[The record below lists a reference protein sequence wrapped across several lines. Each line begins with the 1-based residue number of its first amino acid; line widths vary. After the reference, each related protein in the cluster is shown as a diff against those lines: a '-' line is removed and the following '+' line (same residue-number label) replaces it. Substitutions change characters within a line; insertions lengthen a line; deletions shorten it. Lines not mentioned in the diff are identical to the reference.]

1 MIVCVGPQYSTIG
14 ALSAIIKRTHCRSSR
29 RHDSICPSAVFDQ
42 AKSLTNCW
50 KDVICGGTGS
60 RVQSRL
66 TPMPTLIEHTIFTY
80 LLPSLLSATPYTI
93 LAEKELSLLAR
104 EFLPRICLLELRC
117 TPPLMLSSSL
127 EDGQD
132 FYRQS
137 TRCRNRP

>member
-1 MIVCVGPQYSTIG
+1 
-14 ALSAIIKRTHCRSSR
+14 
-29 RHDSICPSAVFDQ
+29 
-42 AKSLTNCW
+42 
-50 KDVICGGTGS
+50 
-60 RVQSRL
+60 
-66 TPMPTLIEHTIFTY
+66 

-137 TRCRNRP
+137 TRCRNRPWNRTVDSWLEKPVWTFEVLAGS